1 MILQVFFAVLEYV
14 TDTLATPLTQPT
26 RRWFRPWWLGNV
38 KSMMHPVYQKWW
50 YCWCLFCVVMS
61 FRFLWLCWY
70 HREKIS
76 WFSFGN
82 ETKCKN
88 FVTSCVS
95 KMMISPTF
103 VLCGC
108 VFQIFM
114 AVLVSSRGD
123 FFGLNENERTMVTS
137 KRKIFDKSCVSK
149 MMILL
154 WCLFCVVLSF
164 RFSWLCWCHREEAV

>member
-1 MILQVFFAVLEYV
+1 MWWYDSSINNIRSKTSILAVRKPENPETQKTQGFPSRRIISQFCWVLWFQNRRNRGFWSDIIDWWVIPSYCAGFFVKKTMILQVFFAVLEYV

-82 ETKCKN
+82 EN
-88 FVTSCVS
+88 V
-95 KMMISPTF
+95 M
-103 VLCGC
+103 
-108 VFQIFM
+108 
-114 AVLVSSRGD
+114 
-123 FFGLNENERTMVTS
+123 
-137 KRKIFDKSCVSK
+137 
-149 MMILL
+149 
-154 WCLFCVVLSF
+154 
-164 RFSWLCWCHREEAV
+164 